1 MENTIIKS
9 MNQEPVFAINP
20 RILGGDLGKYHRGY
34 AEPATAERV
43 GECLSNP
50 LLGQTV
56 LDVRRGQE
64 ERKDLLFSICPHY
77 KYFNNDH
84 RAQADII
91 PEAFTFK
98 TCVDVDELSLV
109 DQAISKA
116 REVNSDPMSDWQDM
130 VLYIEYSARHKVHI
144 WILMPV
150 GMTIEEAQKAFC
162 EEIGIPYDESC
173 ITPER
178 YIYMTGDEVYKSD
191 KWLQPLSDEEVEE
204 RREAYLNRGLD
215 VDGRPLKK
223 PESAKAVATEAAPS
237 ADSLGIIPADTRTR
251 YILKA
256 CMDEEGVTV
265 DDLNVE
271 GDRHNSVKMVLS
283 TAVQLLKQGEFLGAL
298 SELMPNNWQDDN
310 IQKLVSDFYAKYY
323 DPSQKLTLAQKR
335 IFRESRKKREEVKG
349 DESATSSESAQDS
362 LETSDGN
369 QSPLSKLFAAPKPP
383 EMPKMLPRLVKVVT
397 SQTPDIYKP
406 TVAQAMFPPLATYP
420 RQLRFKYIDN
430 QDRELRINCLIV
442 AETGSGKDS
451 CTRQP
456 LNHILAPMKERDAV
470 NRERLKKFNEEYNSK
485 ASNKEKPKRPDDLII
500 QTVKS
505 DITRAAL
512 IQRMDEAQGAPLY
525 VKMSE
530 IEQWDKVEG
539 ASGRSNQ
546 FTNLKM
552 NDDEDNDFGA
562 DRAGTQSVTASVSLH
577 LNWNANTVI
586 TKAQN
591 YFRFVPNDG
600 PLSRLVLATVHEAEI
615 GADIPVFGNYD
626 EKYDQALQPYLDN
639 LSAAK
644 GSIDC
649 PQAKRLARKLK
660 AECSEFARLSQD
672 RVFDNLSHRALVHA
686 FRKACLLYAANG
698 MKWEKSIESF
708 CRWSL
713 FYDLYLK
720 IKLWGDI
727 IRHAD
732 DNVPT
737 SKRGPRNLLEDIK
750 TDENGVFTYRDAVNA
765 RLKNSM
771 NEEGTKNMLYQWK
784 SRGYILQLTDDSFK
798 KAR

>member
-1 MENTIIKS
+1 

-84 RAQADII
+84 RAQADIT

-191 KWLQPLSDEEVEE
+191 KWLRPLSEEEVEE
-204 RREAYLNRGLD
+204 RREAFLNRGLD

-639 LSAAK
+639 LSAAT

>member
-1 MENTIIKS
+1 

-191 KWLQPLSDEEVEE
+191 KWLQPLSEEEVEE
-204 RREAYLNRGLD
+204 RREAFLNRGLD

-600 PLSRLVLATVHEAEI
+600 PLSRIVLATVHETEI

-639 LSAAK
+639 LSAAT

>member
-1 MENTIIKS
+1 MSTVKISKG
-9 MNQEPVFAINP
+9 MQETASSIFAINP
-20 RILGGDLGKYHRGY
+20 RQKDSETGEVMRKFNRGY
-34 AEPATAERV
+34 AQPAT
-43 GECLSNP
+43 GEEVEAMLSQVCESSMVSDIRN
-50 LLGQTV
+50 
-56 LDVRRGQE
+56 GQE
-64 ERKDLLFSICPHY
+64 QLKDVLPTVCPHY
-77 KYFNNDH
+77 SRFNNNH

-91 PEAFTFK
+91 PEAFTFR
-98 TCVDVDELSLV
+98 TCVDVDEESLV
-109 DQAISKA
+109 EDAIKRA
-116 REVNSDPMSDWQDM
+116 MELVSDDLSDWQE
-130 VLYIEYSARHKVHI
+130 LIEYIEYSPRKKVHF
-144 WILMPV
+144 WLRMPV
-150 GMTIEEAQKAFC
+150 GKTIEETQKAFC
-162 EEIGIPYDESC
+162 EEIEVPYDESC

-178 YIYMTGDEVYKSD
+178 YINMTGDEVYRSER
-191 KWLQPLSDEEVEE
+191 WLQPLSDEEIEE
-204 RREAYLNRGLD
+204 RREAFLNRGLD

-223 PESAKAVATEAAPS
+223 PETVKAVATAEVQ
-237 ADSLGIIPADTRTR
+237 GVKPADKRTR
-251 YILKA
+251 YIFNA
-256 CMDEEGVTV
+256 SMAEEGVTV

-283 TAVQLLKQGEFLGAL
+283 TAVQLLKKDEFLGVL
-298 SELMPNNWQDDN
+298 SELMPNNWQDEN
-310 IQKLVSDFYAKYY
+310 IQKLVSDFYTKYY
-323 DPSQKLTLAQKR
+323 DESQKLTMAQKR
-335 IFRESRKKREEVKG
+335 IFRESRKITKETGMNSEDSAT
-349 DESATSSESAQDS
+349 DESEHQSE
-362 LETSDGN
+362 
-369 QSPLSKLFAAPKPP
+369 LSKLFAAPLPP
-383 EMPKMLPRLVKVVT
+383 EMPKTLPKLVKVVT

-639 LSAAK
+639 LSAAT

-737 SKRGPRNLLEDIK
+737 SKHGPRNLLEDIR
-750 TDENGVFTYRDAVNA
+750 TDETGVFTYRDAVNA
-765 RLKNSM
+765 RMKNSM
-771 NEEGTKNMLYQWK
+771 SEDGTMNMLYQWK
-784 SRGYILQLTDDSFK
+784 SRGYILQLTVDSFK

>member
-1 MENTIIKS
+1 MENTITKS

-191 KWLQPLSDEEVEE
+191 KWLQPLSEEEVEE
-204 RREAYLNRGLD
+204 RREAFLNRGLD

-335 IFRESRKKREEVKG
+335 IFRESRKKREEVNG

-639 LSAAK
+639 LSAAT

>member
-1 MENTIIKS
+1 MCKDSI
-9 MNQEPVFAINP
+9 FAINP
-20 RILGGDLGKYHRGY
+20 RILGGDLKKYHRGY
-34 AEPATAERV
+34 AEPATAEKV
-43 GECLSNP
+43 GDLLSNP

-77 KYFNNDH
+77 SRFNNNH
-84 RAQADII
+84 RAQDDII

-109 DQAISKA
+109 DLAINKA
-116 REVNSDPMSDWQDM
+116 QEVNSDSMSDWQDM

-144 WILMPV
+144 WILIPV

-178 YIYMTGDEVYKSD
+178 YIYMTGDVVYKSD
-191 KWLQPLSDEEVEE
+191 KWLQPLSDEEIEE
-204 RREAYLNRGLD
+204 RREAFLNRGLD

-223 PESAKAVATEAAPS
+223 PEAVKAEAVEAVPTVAGLGVKAVDE
-237 ADSLGIIPADTRTR
+237 RTR
-251 YILKA
+251 FIFKA
-256 CMDEEGVTV
+256 CMDEEGVTE

-271 GDRHNSVKMVLS
+271 GARHTSVKMVLS
-283 TAVQLLKQGEFLGAL
+283 TAAQLLKQDEFLGVL
-298 SELMPNNWQDDN
+298 RELMPDNWQDEN
-310 IQKLVSDFYAKYY
+310 ILKLVSDFYSKYY

-335 IFRESRKKREEVKG
+335 IFRESRKIREEVKMKG
-349 DESATSSESAQDS
+349 EELTFTQDDLQSSSESQYY
-362 LETSDGN
+362 
-369 QSPLSKLFAAPKPP
+369 LSRLFAAPQPP
-383 EMPKMLPRLVKVVT
+383 EMPKVLPRLVKVVT
-397 SQTPDIYKP
+397 SQTPDVYKP
-406 TVAQAMFPPLATYP
+406 TVAQAMFPSLATYP
-420 RQLRFKYIDN
+420 RKLGFTYIDN
-430 QDRELRINCLIV
+430 QIRELRINCLIV
-442 AETGSGKDS
+442 AETGAGKDS

-456 LNHILAPMKERDAV
+456 LNHILAPMKKRDAE

-512 IQRMDEAQGAPLY
+512 IQRMDDAQGAPLY
-525 VKMSE
+525 VKMNE

-539 ASGRSNQ
+539 TSGRSNQ

-577 LNWNANTVI
+577 LNWNANTTI
-586 TKAQN
+586 AKAQN
-591 YFRFVPNDG
+591 YFKYVPNDG
-600 PLSRLVLATVHEAEI
+600 PLSRIVLATVNEQEI
-615 GADIPVFGNYD
+615 GADIPVFGKYDKMYD
-626 EKYDQALQPYLDN
+626 EALKPYLDN
-639 LSAAK
+639 LSAAT
-644 GSIDC
+644 GIIDC

-698 MKWEKSIESF
+698 MKWEKAIESF

-713 FYDLYLK
+713 FMDLYLK

-750 TDENGVFTYRDAVNA
+750 TDETGVFTYRDAVNA

>member
-191 KWLQPLSDEEVEE
+191 KWLQPLSEEEVEE
-204 RREAYLNRGLD
+204 RREAFLNRGLD

-237 ADSLGIIPADTRTR
+237 ADSLGIIPAETRTR

-349 DESATSSESAQDS
+349 EESATSSESAQDS

-639 LSAAK
+639 LSAAT

>member
-191 KWLQPLSDEEVEE
+191 KWLRPLSDEKVEE

-639 LSAAK
+639 LSAAT

>member
-1 MENTIIKS
+1 

-191 KWLQPLSDEEVEE
+191 KWLQPLSEEEVEE
-204 RREAYLNRGLD
+204 RREAFLNRGLD

-237 ADSLGIIPADTRTR
+237 ADSLGIIPAETRTR

-349 DESATSSESAQDS
+349 EESATSSESAQDS

-639 LSAAK
+639 LSAAT